1 MLKKGIKFRTIFDE
15 WKILLKNEEDILDC
29 YIWKAENKQKQPV
42 KTTCGFS
49 LELHLIGGE
58 GAKKQTGILDV
69 VQKVDSH

>member
-15 WKILLKNEEDILDC
+15 WKILLKNEDILDC

-49 LELHLIGGE
+49 LELHSIGGE
-58 GAKKQTGILDV
+58 GAKNQTGIPDV